1 MTSCVC
7 RNLIKER
14 SLRTRCS
21 GSLSPQHFH
30 LKLGSISLQTLY
42 FLLIMLALAL
52 SRSGH
57 KILVVNRHTSD
68 CSNSVEAANAA
79 LCVCTSCKIGIS
91 RMGGWFR
98 RVSQR
103 MGGWFCRVSQRMG
116 GCFHRVSQRMGG
128 WFRRVSWIQYMHTH
142 YLRLVKFCVAC
153 NFQVCAI
160 GESLATCMNHAWVHG
175 IHVIIV
181 S

>member
-42 FLLIMLALAL
+42 FLLIVLALAL

-68 CSNSVEAANAA
+68 CSNPVEAASAA

-98 RVSQR
+98 
-103 MGGWFCRVSQRMG
+103 
-116 GCFHRVSQRMGG
+116 RVSQRMGG